1 MQVTLVC
8 FSFITFVHSVT
19 LKAMPITAEEA
30 FQEAASKI
38 LDTTTF
44 VRAVLSGRR
53 RNMSVDFERIDI
65 RPVEIKGVLH
75 LQLMQ
80 NDGRAT
86 TTKNLLPS
94 ALEVDQLLTSG
105 YANILVE
112 STQEAYSIRVTKS
125 GDAQVHTEKRALEQ
139 NFSHDKKKD
148 RLLDASDPFL
158 REVGI
163 ADAKGV
169 IKPSRQDKYKQ
180 VEEFLR
186 LLSPALN
193 AAIEAG
199 QIHKPTQA
207 NPLRIT
213 DLGCGH
219 AYLTFAA
226 HQFLLSSGI
235 PVVVTGIDV
244 RPESRDRNNAIAQ
257 KLGIASSISFKAEE
271 ISKTTSDAADI
282 AIALHA
288 CDTAT
293 DDAIA
298 WAVNG
303 GAKLLLIAPCC
314 HHDIQKQIDAAP
326 EPWGALTK
334 FGLMKERLGDL
345 LTDSFR
351 AQLLRIVG
359 YRVEVIEFVGGE
371 HTPRNLMIRAVKT
384 DAKPEQID
392 VDRYLEITA
401 QWGVKPALEKK
412 LSTLNIR

>member
-1 MQVTLVC
+1 
-8 FSFITFVHSVT
+8 
-19 LKAMPITAEEA
+19 MPITAEEA

-125 GDAQVHTEKRALEQ
+125 GDAQVHTEKRASEQ

-148 RLLDASDPFL
+148 RLLDSSDPFL

-186 LLSPALN
+186 LLSPALI

-199 QIHKPTQA
+199 QIHKPTSA

-226 HQFLLSSGI
+226 HQFLLNSGI

-244 RPESRDRNNAIAQ
+244 RTESRDRNNAIAQ
-257 KLGIASSISFKAEE
+257 KLGIAISISFKAEE
-271 ISKTTSDAADI
+271 ISKTTADAADI

-345 LTDSFR
+345 LTDSLR

-384 DAKPEQID
+384 DAKPEQLDIE
-392 VDRYLEITA
+392 RYLEITA

>member
-1 MQVTLVC
+1 
-8 FSFITFVHSVT
+8 
-19 LKAMPITAEEA
+19 MPLNREEA
-30 FQEAASKI
+30 LIEAASRI
-38 LDTTTF
+38 LNTQSF

-53 RNMSVDFERIDI
+53 RNMVVDFERIDI
-65 RPVEIKGVLH
+65 RPVEIKGVLN

-86 TTKNLLPS
+86 TTKNLPPS
-94 ALEVDQLLTSG
+94 AVEIEQLLNSG
-105 YANILVE
+105 YANIMVE
-112 STQEAYSIRVTKS
+112 STEEAYSIRITKS
-125 GDAQVHTEKRALEQ
+125 GDAQVHIEKRKSEQ
-139 NFSHDKKKD
+139 NLSHDKKKD
-148 RLLDASDPFL
+148 RLLDSNDPFL

-193 AAIEAG
+193 SAIEAG
-199 QIHKPTQA
+199 HIHKPTVQ

-226 HQFLLSSGI
+226 HQYLIKSGI
-235 PVVVTGIDV
+235 PVVVTGIDI
-244 RPESRDRNNAIAQ
+244 RPDSRDRNNAIAV
-257 KLGIASSISFKAEE
+257 KLGITETISFKAEE
-271 ISKTTSDAADI
+271 ISKTTSESADI

-303 GAKLLLIAPCC
+303 QAKLLLIAPCC
-314 HHDIQKQIDAAP
+314 HHDIQKQIEVAP
-326 EPWGALTK
+326 EPWGAITK

-345 LTDSFR
+345 LTDSLR
-351 AQLLRIVG
+351 AQLLRLVG

-384 DAKPEQID
+384 DAKPDQLDI
-392 VDRYLEITA
+392 DRYLEITA
-401 QWGVKPALEKK
+401 QWGVAPVLEKK

>member
-1 MQVTLVC
+1 
-8 FSFITFVHSVT
+8 
-19 LKAMPITAEEA
+19 MPITREEA
-30 FQEAASKI
+30 FNEAASRI
-38 LDTTTF
+38 LDTSTF
-44 VRAVLSGRR
+44 VRAVFSGRR
-53 RNMSVDFERIDI
+53 RNMTVDFERIDL
-65 RPVEIKGVLH
+65 RPVEIKGVLN

-94 ALEVDQLLTSG
+94 ALEVDQLLNSG
-105 YANILVE
+105 YANITIE
-112 STQEAYSIRVTKS
+112 STFEAYSIRITKS
-125 GDAQVHTEKRALEQ
+125 GDAQVHIEKRQSEQ
-139 NFSHDKKKD
+139 NLSHDKKKD
-148 RLLDASDPFL
+148 RLLDSNDPFL

-193 AAIEAG
+193 AAIDAG
-199 QIHKPTQA
+199 QIHKPTKE

-226 HQFLLSSGI
+226 HQFLLNSGI

-244 RPESRDRNNAIAQ
+244 RPDSRDRNNAIAD
-257 KLGIASSISFKAEE
+257 KLGITQTIRFKAEE
-271 ISKTTSDAADI
+271 ISKTTSENADV

-384 DAKPEQID
+384 AAKPEQLDI
-392 VDRYLEITA
+392 DRYLEITA

>member
-1 MQVTLVC
+1 
-8 FSFITFVHSVT
+8 
-19 LKAMPITAEEA
+19 MPVNREEA
-30 FQEAASKI
+30 LKEAASRI
-38 LDTTTF
+38 LNTHSF

-53 RNMSVDFERIDI
+53 RNMAVDFERIDI
-65 RPVEIKGVLH
+65 RPVEIKGVLN

-86 TTKNLLPS
+86 TTKNLPPS
-94 ALEVDQLLTSG
+94 AVEIDQLLNSG
-105 YANILVE
+105 YANIMVE
-112 STQEAYSIRVTKS
+112 STEEAYSIRITKS
-125 GDAQVHTEKRALEQ
+125 GDAQVHIEKRKSEQ
-139 NFSHDKKKD
+139 NLSHDKKKD
-148 RLLDASDPFL
+148 RLLDSNDPFL

-163 ADAKGV
+163 VDAKGV

-199 QIHKPTQA
+199 QIHAPTEQ

-226 HQFLLSSGI
+226 HQFLIKSGI
-235 PVVVTGIDV
+235 PVVVTGIDI
-244 RPESRDRNNAIAQ
+244 RSDSRDRNNAIAG
-257 KLGIASSISFKAEE
+257 KLGITETISFKAEE
-271 ISKTTSDAADI
+271 ISKTTSESADI

-303 GAKLLLIAPCC
+303 QAKLLLIAPCC
-314 HHDIQKQIDAAP
+314 HHDIQKQIEIAP
-326 EPWGALTK
+326 EPWGAITK

-351 AQLLRIVG
+351 AQLLRLVG

-371 HTPRNLMIRAVKT
+371 HTPRNLMIRAEKT
-384 DAKPEQID
+384 DAKPDQID
-392 VDRYLEITA
+392 IDRYLEITA
-401 QWGVKPALEKK
+401 QWGVTPVLEKK

>member
-1 MQVTLVC
+1 
-8 FSFITFVHSVT
+8 
-19 LKAMPITAEEA
+19 MPITREEA
-30 FQEAASKI
+30 FTEAASKI
-38 LDTTTF
+38 LDTNSF

-53 RNMSVDFERIDI
+53 RNMTVDFERIDI
-65 RPVEIKGVLH
+65 RLVEIKGVLH

-86 TTKNLLPS
+86 TTKNFLPS
-94 ALEVDQLLTSG
+94 MVEVDQLLNSG
-105 YANILVE
+105 YANIMVE
-112 STQEAYSIRVTKS
+112 STDEAYSIRVTKS
-125 GDAQVHTEKRALEQ
+125 GDAQVHTERRQSKQ
-139 NFSHDKKKD
+139 NLSHDLKKE
-148 RLLDASDPFL
+148 RLLDSNDPFL

-163 ADAKGV
+163 ADAKGA

-199 QIHKPTQA
+199 QIHKPTKE

-226 HQFLLSSGI
+226 HQFLINSGI

-244 RPESRDRNNAIAQ
+244 RADSRDRNNEIAE
-257 KLGIASSISFKAEE
+257 KLGISKTINFKAEE
-271 ISKTTSDAADI
+271 ISKTTAETADI

-303 GAKLLLIAPCC
+303 GSKLLLIAPCC
-314 HHDIQKQIDAAP
+314 HHDIHKQIDAAP
-326 EPWGALTK
+326 EPWGAITK

-345 LTDSFR
+345 LTDSLR
-351 AQLLRIVG
+351 AQLLRLVG

-384 DAKPEQID
+384 GAKPEQLDI
-392 VDRYLEITA
+392 DRYCEITA

>member
-1 MQVTLVC
+1 
-8 FSFITFVHSVT
+8 
-19 LKAMPITAEEA
+19 MPITAEEA

-139 NFSHDKKKD
+139 NLSHDKKKD

-199 QIHKPTQA
+199 QIHKPTPA

-226 HQFLLSSGI
+226 HQFLMSSGI
-235 PVVVTGIDV
+235 PVVVTGIDI

-271 ISKTTSDAADI
+271 ISKTTADAADI

-314 HHDIQKQIDAAP
+314 HHDIQKQIEAAP

-392 VDRYLEITA
+392 IDRYLEITA

>member
-1 MQVTLVC
+1 
-8 FSFITFVHSVT
+8 
-19 LKAMPITAEEA
+19 MPITREEA
-30 FQEAASKI
+30 FNEAASRI
-38 LDTTTF
+38 LDTSTF
-44 VRAVLSGRR
+44 VRAVFSGRR
-53 RNMSVDFERIDI
+53 RNMTVDFERIDL
-65 RPVEIKGVLH
+65 RPVEIKGVLN

-94 ALEVDQLLTSG
+94 ALEVDQLLNSG
-105 YANILVE
+105 YANITIE
-112 STQEAYSIRVTKS
+112 STFEAYSIRITKS
-125 GDAQVHTEKRALEQ
+125 GDAQVHIEKRQSEQ
-139 NFSHDKKKD
+139 NLSHDKKKD
-148 RLLDASDPFL
+148 RLLDSNDPFL

-193 AAIEAG
+193 AAIDAG
-199 QIHKPTQA
+199 QIHKPTKE

-226 HQFLLSSGI
+226 HQFLLNSGI

-244 RPESRDRNNAIAQ
+244 RPDSRDRNNAIAD
-257 KLGIASSISFKAEE
+257 KLGITQTIIFKAEE
-271 ISKTTSDAADI
+271 ISKTTSENADV

-384 DAKPEQID
+384 DAKPEQLDI
-392 VDRYLEITA
+392 DRYLEITA

>member
-1 MQVTLVC
+1 MQIQL
-8 FSFITFVHSVT
+8 
-19 LKAMPITAEEA
+19 EEA
-30 FQEAASKI
+30 LANASLRI
-38 LDTTTF
+38 LDTSTF

-53 RNMSVDFERIDI
+53 RNMQVDYQRIDI
-65 RPVEIKGVLH
+65 RLVEIKDVLYF
-75 LQLMQ
+75 QLMY
-80 NDGRAT
+80 NDGRTT
-86 TTKNLLPS
+86 TTKNLLP
-94 ALEVDQLLTSG
+94 AKFEIDQLLNSG
-105 YANILVE
+105 YANIMVE
-112 STQEAYSIRVTKS
+112 SLSEAFSLRITKS
-125 GDAQVHTEKRALEQ
+125 GDALVSIEKRQSEQ
-139 NFSHDKKKD
+139 NLSHDKKKE
-148 RLLDASDPFL
+148 RLLDSHDPYL

-163 ADAKGV
+163 ADAQGV

-186 LLSPALN
+186 LLSPTLN

-199 QIHKPTQA
+199 QIHTPSME

-226 HQFLLSSGI
+226 HQYLMNSGV
-235 PVVVTGIDV
+235 PVIVTGIDM
-244 RPESRDRNNAIAQ
+244 RADSRDRNNAIAE
-257 KLGIASSISFKAEE
+257 KLGITSTILFKAEE
-271 ISKTTSDAADI
+271 ISKTTVDSADV

-314 HHDIQKQIDAAP
+314 HHDIQKQIDSAP

-345 LTDSFR
+345 LTDLFR
-351 AQLLRIVG
+351 AQLLRIAG
-359 YRVEVIEFVGGE
+359 YRVEIIEFVAGE

-384 DAKPEQID
+384 GAKADQLDI
-392 VDRYLEITA
+392 DRYLQFTG
-401 QWGVKPALEKK
+401 QWGVNPALEKK
-412 LSTLNIR
+412 IPTLNIR

>member
-1 MQVTLVC
+1 
-8 FSFITFVHSVT
+8 
-19 LKAMPITAEEA
+19 MPITREEA
-30 FQEAASKI
+30 FNEAASRI
-38 LDTTTF
+38 LDTSTF
-44 VRAVLSGRR
+44 VRAVFSGRR
-53 RNMSVDFERIDI
+53 RNMTVDFERIDL
-65 RPVEIKGVLH
+65 RPVEIKGVLN

-94 ALEVDQLLTSG
+94 ALEVNQLLDSG
-105 YANILVE
+105 YANIMVE
-112 STQEAYSIRVTKS
+112 STNEAYSIRVTKS
-125 GDAQVHTEKRALEQ
+125 GDAQVHTEKRQSKQ
-139 NFSHDKKKD
+139 NLSHDKKKD
-148 RLLDASDPFL
+148 RLLESNDPFL

-193 AAIEAG
+193 AAIDAG
-199 QIHKPTQA
+199 QIHKPTKE

-226 HQFLLSSGI
+226 HQFLLKSGI

-244 RPESRDRNNAIAQ
+244 RPDSRDRNNAIAE
-257 KLGIASSISFKAEE
+257 KLGITQTITFKAEE
-271 ISKTTSDAADI
+271 ISKTTSENADI

-384 DAKPEQID
+384 DAKPEQLDI
-392 VDRYLEITA
+392 DRYLEITA

>member
-1 MQVTLVC
+1 
-8 FSFITFVHSVT
+8 
-19 LKAMPITAEEA
+19 MPITREEA

-38 LDTTTF
+38 LDTATF

-53 RNMSVDFERIDI
+53 RNMSVEFERIDI
-65 RPVEIKGVLH
+65 RPVEIKGVLN

-80 NDGRAT
+80 SDGRT
-86 TTKNLLPS
+86 TTAKNLLPS
-94 ALEVDQLLTSG
+94 AIEVDQLLNSG
-105 YANILVE
+105 YANIMVE
-112 STQEAYSIRVTKS
+112 STFEAYSIRVTKS

-139 NFSHDKKKD
+139 NLSHDKKKD
-148 RLLDASDPFL
+148 RLLDATDPFL

-193 AAIEAG
+193 AAIDAG
-199 QIHKPTQA
+199 QIHKPTA
-207 NPLRIT
+207 DNPLRIT

-226 HQFLLSSGI
+226 HQFLMNSGI
-235 PVVVTGIDV
+235 PVVVTGIDI
-244 RPESRDRNNAIAQ
+244 RPDSRDRNNAIAE
-257 KLGIASSISFKAEE
+257 KLGITKTISFKAEE
-271 ISKTTSDAADI
+271 ISKTTSDSADI

-351 AQLLRIVG
+351 AQLLRLVG
-359 YRVEVIEFVGGE
+359 YRVEVIEFIGGE

-384 DAKPEQID
+384 DAKPEQLDI
-392 VDRYLEITA
+392 DRYLEITA